1 MRNFYQRLKNN
12 SCDMGWVSVFFK
24 DNEGKIQKKG
34 NRKEYFDEDIL
45 NRKNTED
52 GNNENDEE
60 QNKQKMKWRE

>member
-1 MRNFYQRLKNN
+1 MKAKYK
-12 SCDMGWVSVFFK
+12 
-24 DNEGKIQKKG
+24 KKG